1 MSALRAARVGAALV
15 ALLATGAARA
25 QQPPPTES
33 AEPSISVDL
42 EDEGVTPADE
52 PSGEFDLEADEEAG
66 FAQFSRSQLTALE
79 AYEALRRGETVR
91 ARELA
96 QQLLRE
102 DASSIE
108 GHTLLGSVLY
118 EIEGDLARARH
129 ELLKAKQLFE
139 ARYGKTADNGDAQLW
154 HALALDLLDQIASE
168 MGSEKEALAYQREWD
183 ALYDT
188 TRPRWSAWLLMRL
201 GRLDDAKAL
210 AEHELATATT
220 VGQRDQART
229 ALCAVQ
235 AERLDRAGSYEAC
248 LGAAQASE
256 AEGGEDAVMWW
267 NAAEAASM
275 DLRLDEI
282 ERLLLKS
289 TEYGAQDYMNPWSD
303 LVRLYTSQGR
313 FAEAAASLKEMVA
326 WREAQAGFA
335 RAQSWAH
342 SDLASATFLL
352 AAGRARDAEHIV
364 ARAVLAPDRHGASN
378 EDPEQRTGATAL
390 LEAAVLRARAEE
402 EREAASWLV
411 WWRALPCWL
420 NAQWLDLRAWLAQ
433 RRALSALSNER
444 YLVNTVRPYM
454 ADQLTLYLTEW
465 LQSDVVR
472 TLGPGL
478 ASAAL
483 TKAREAETHPLAS
496 GYFAAL
502 EAEIAAA
509 RGDEADTGQ
518 WARRALIE
526 LPQAEALLRAR
537 VAALH
542 GDAARREGDLAR
554 SVAAYDLVLQRDPGA
569 IRRLGLALPVVITA
583 GGGELAERAADHL
596 RDSPRLAEEDTGFR
610 VEVTQSGESGRACLL
625 GANGERIG
633 CGRVEPR
640 AGEDGEARA
649 RRLAQ
654 AFHESVFSARV
665 SLSQTDLRSLDGS
678 PLTGGRSAIDLGL
691 PELLRERPPQPAG
704 D

>member
-1 MSALRAARVGAALV
+1 MSALRAASAAAALGL
-15 ALLATGAARA
+15 LLAAQGASA
-25 QQPPPTES
+25 QES
-33 AEPSISVDL
+33 APAQGEQPSIPIEL
-42 EDEGVTPADE
+42 EDGGVTPQVD
-52 PSGEFDLEADEEAG
+52 FDLEADEDAG
-66 FAQFSRSQLTALE
+66 FAEISGSQLTALD
-79 AYEALRRGETVR
+79 AYAALRAGETVR

-102 DASSIE
+102 DPNSIE

-129 ELLKAKQLFE
+129 ELLKAKRLFE

-168 MGSEKEALAYQREWD
+168 MGSEREALAYQREWD
-183 ALYDT
+183 ALYDRS
-188 TRPRWSAWLLMRL
+188 RPRWSAWLLMRL

-210 AEHELATATT
+210 AEHELASATT

-235 AERLDRAGSYEAC
+235 AERLDRAGSYQAC
-248 LGAAQASE
+248 LGAAEASE

-326 WREAQAGFA
+326 WREGQAGFA

-342 SDLASATFLL
+342 SDLAAATFLL
-352 AAGRARDAEHIV
+352 AAGRASDAEHIV
-364 ARAVLAPDRHGASN
+364 ARAALAPDRHGASN
-378 EDPEQRTGATAL
+378 EDPEQRIGATAL

-402 EREAASWLV
+402 EREAASWEI
-411 WWRALPCWL
+411 WWRALPRWL

-465 LQSDVVR
+465 LQSDLVR
-472 TLGPGL
+472 ALGPGL

-483 TKAREAETHPLAS
+483 AQARAVETHPLAS

-502 EAEIAAA
+502 ETEIAAA
-509 RGDEADTGQ
+509 QGDEAETGE

-526 LPQAEALLRAR
+526 LPQSEVLLRAR

-569 IRRLGLALPVVITA
+569 IRRLGLALPAVIAA
-583 GGGELAERAADHL
+583 GGGELAEQAAGHL
-596 RDSPRLAEEDTGFR
+596 RDSPRLAAEDEGFR
-610 VEVTQSGESGRACLL
+610 VDVTARGESGRACLL
-625 GANGERIG
+625 GANGERIA

-640 AGEDGEARA
+640 AGEDLDGRA

-654 AFHESVFSARV
+654 AFHEAVFSARI

-691 PELLRERPPQPAG
+691 PELLRAPSAEPAG